1 MTPKKAN
8 EWISVECG
16 FDNIDASAIEKPV
29 YNLRVD
35 NYIGNEKMQYG
46 TDSIKNDWRVE
57 YRSNFVQ
64 SHDVKSIDGSSSD
77 SSMSY
82 DDTYIEYLTNC
93 DDVNDMMCDTDRK
106 MYINMMYETYYCWL
120 DSVGIDTGVETKDF
134 DWTTFDPT
142 QVDEFKEP
150 EKEAEYD
157 YANFVDGD
165 SSTYPPFNPREFS
178 PTDAF
183 TTVLEF
189 SNPATFPAGF
199 VAADYVKSD
208 STTWPVSV
216 EFYTSI
222 YWNMSFAMSPMT
234 DGEKQPYLPE
244 YFQPQSWWSP
254 EPFNPATFPK
264 SFDPASYD
272 MADAATWPNPEVEY
286 WDYDSRVEGES
297 ETYERFKPSYFY
309 PGMFDPSWY
318 NPATYPAGFDVT
330 AYKASD
336 ETTWPVD
343 PMWVDLEN
351 IPTETSFGKQC
362 KAPEDFPF

>member
-1 MTPKKAN
+1 MYASMLTPKKSN

-16 FDNIDASAIEKPV
+16 FDNIDASTIDKPV

-64 SHDVKSIDGSSSD
+64 SHEVKSIDGSSSD

-157 YANFVDGD
+157 WMTYTDGD
-165 SSTYPPFNPREFS
+165 STTYPPFNPREFN
-178 PTDAF
+178 PLEDYATAF
-183 TTVLEF
+183 Y
-189 SNPATFPAGF
+189 NPASFPAGF
-199 VAADYVKSD
+199 VAADYLTSD

-216 EFYTSI
+216 EFYSSI
-222 YWNMSFAMSPMT
+222 YWNLDFAQNPM
-234 DGEKQPYLPE
+234 D
-244 YFQPQSWWSP
+244 
-254 EPFNPATFPK
+254 
-264 SFDPASYD
+264 
-272 MADAATWPNPEVEY
+272 
-286 WDYDSRVEGES
+286 
-297 ETYERFKPSYFY
+297 
-309 PGMFDPSWY
+309 
-318 NPATYPAGFDVT
+318 
-330 AYKASD
+330 
-336 ETTWPVD
+336 
-343 PMWVDLEN
+343 
-351 IPTETSFGKQC
+351 
-362 KAPEDFPF
+362 